1 VARITREGICK
12 QRAAA
17 AQPRARVCMPTW
29 RQFLN
34 TASRCSLYEAHDVFA
49 GVDDVDLL
57 PLKPS
62 VLFQRREF
70 WQRKLL
76 WRDYTKQLAYVN
88 PGLQRIRLKQDYELL
103 VVMCQQPHELL
114 YLNAVKGWRERCR
127 VSVCWLDE
135 IWVEQIP
142 LYRYW
147 LHALNQFD
155 HIVVGMSDGAR
166 ALSEALG
173 RPCHYL
179 PFAVDVLR
187 FNPHPTPPD
196 RVIDVLSIGRRREGI
211 HRALLELARTQE
223 IFYVHD
229 TMMDAGNMRLKDV
242 REHRD
247 LFANMIKRS
256 RCFMVAPAKVDDFLE
271 TRGQVEPGYRYL
283 EGAAAGAVLIGET
296 ANCEAFR
303 TFFDWPDVVIPVQ
316 PDGDDVCD
324 IVRSLGA
331 QPELLRSIGE
341 RNAASVARRHDWTH
355 RWQRILEFA
364 GMCPTS
370 ALDDRAAQLEVL
382 ANAVHV

>member
-1 VARITREGICK
+1 VGDVTAEDVRKQLAVAAR
-12 QRAAA
+12 
-17 AQPRARVCMPTW
+17 PRARVCMPTW
-29 RQFLN
+29 RQFRN
-34 TASRCSLYEAHDVFA
+34 TASRCSLYEAQDVFA

-57 PLKPS
+57 PLEPG
-62 VLFQRREF
+62 VLFERREC

-76 WRDYTKQLAYVN
+76 WRDVTKKLAYVN
-88 PGLQRIRLKQDYELL
+88 PGLRRIRLKQDYELL

-114 YLNAVKGWRERCR
+114 YLNAVEGSRDRCR
-127 VSVCWLDE
+127 VTVCWLDE
-135 IWVEQIP
+135 MWVEQIP
-142 LYRYW
+142 SYRYW

-155 HIVVGMSDGAR
+155 HIFVGMSDGAR
-166 ALSEALG
+166 SLSEALG

-187 FNPHPTPPD
+187 FSPYPTPPD

-211 HRALLELARTQE
+211 HRALLELARTHG

-229 TMMDAGNMRLKDV
+229 TMMDAGDMRLKDV

-256 RCFMVAPAKVDDFLE
+256 RLFLVAPAKVDDFME
-271 TRGQVEPGYRYL
+271 TRGQIEAGYRYL
-283 EGAAAGAVLIGET
+283 EGAAAGAVLIGQT
-296 ANCEAFR
+296 AHCEAFR
-303 TFFDWPDVVIPVQ
+303 TLFDWPDVVIPVQ
-316 PDGDDVCD
+316 PGGDDVCD

-331 QPELLRSIGE
+331 QPERLRSISE
-341 RNAASVARRHDWTH
+341 RNASSVARRHDWMH
-355 RWQRILEFA
+355 RWQRILECA
-364 GMCPTS
+364 GMCPTR